1 MNPITLAYIG
11 DAVYELYIR
20 EFLIN
25 LKLVKVKDL
34 QKESL
39 KYVSAKSQR
48 RCLENLIESNFLTE
62 EEIDCYHSY
71 CNEHNEHSFEEMCP
85 PKEHSYKIFQI
96 ISVVLSIVCILLGVV
111 LLVFWLPLF
120 FFANQGVFLITA
132 MVLYA
137 SMTLFYGIKDLINC
151 LKMN

>member
-25 LKLVKVKDL
+25 LKMAKVKDL
-34 QKESL
+34 QNKSL

-62 EEIDCYHSY
+62 EEIDIYKRGRNAHGRKNS
-71 CNEHNEHSFEEMCP
+71 NTDIIT
-85 PKEHSYKIFQI
+85 YKIATGLECLIGDLYLNKNYQRIKEIMDF
-96 ISVVLSIVCILLGVV
+96 IVR
-111 LLVFWLPLF
+111 
-120 FFANQGVFLITA
+120 Q
-132 MVLYA
+132 
-137 SMTLFYGIKDLINC
+137 K
-151 LKMN
+151 

>member
-25 LKLVKVKDL
+25 LKMVKVKDL
-34 QKESL
+34 QNESL

-62 EEIDCYHSY
+62 EEIDIYKRGRNAHGRKNS
-71 CNEHNEHSFEEMCP
+71 NTDIIT
-85 PKEHSYKIFQI
+85 YKIATGLECLIGDLYLNKNYQRIKEIMDF
-96 ISVVLSIVCILLGVV
+96 IVRQK
-111 LLVFWLPLF
+111 WKYM
-120 FFANQGVFLITA
+120 AK
-132 MVLYA
+132 MY
-137 SMTLFYGIKDLINC
+137 
-151 LKMN
+151 LKN